1 MLWLEVTLPT
11 DYETTLNL
19 KATIRLNNSASELV
33 SDYQVRGEKALREPV
48 IDEDDGWE

>member
-19 KATIRLNNSASELV
+19 KAAIRLSNAAPELV
-33 SDYQVRGEKALREPV
+33 SDYEVRGEKALQELV
-48 IDEDDGWE
+48 IDKDDGWE